1 MRKKRIIAFAVGI
14 FVIIIVI
21 AALYSQTLLT
31 ASESSGPEEIP
42 SDLIIPEEL
51 PTEEIPSDLLVI
63 PEVPLGTLGVMLAF
77 FFALVI
83 SQVKHKVKLR

>member
-14 FVIIIVI
+14 LVIIIVI
-21 AALYSQTLLT
+21 VMLYAQTIPAT
-31 ASESSGPEEIP
+31 PESS
-42 SDLIIPEEL
+42 IPEEL

-83 SQVKHKVKLR
+83 SQVKHKVKLP